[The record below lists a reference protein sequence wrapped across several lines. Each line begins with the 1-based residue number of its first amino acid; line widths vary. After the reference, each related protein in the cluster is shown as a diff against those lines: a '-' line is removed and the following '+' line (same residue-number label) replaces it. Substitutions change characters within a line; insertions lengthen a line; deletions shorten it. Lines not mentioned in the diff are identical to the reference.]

1 MLKEERYQAI
11 LRDLEINDVASVSDL
26 AKKLDVT
33 EMTIRRDLSDLEE
46 RNLIDRIH
54 GGARKK
60 GAVSYHELSHIQ
72 KREINVEKKKYIAR
86 RSAELIEDKD
96 VVFIGPGTTAGF
108 IHDYLNKDQF
118 KHLDIVTNSVS
129 VFEQFKND
137 APRFELI
144 LVGGRYRAR
153 TETFVG
159 YFTNKMLQEFNVTKA
174 FIGTNGISELNVT
187 TANEDEGIAQK
198 IILDHAAETYILADS
213 TKFGVEAFHNLYD
226 VRKLTAIVTDPSIDD
241 RFVHYYSDKVK
252 LIK

>member
-1 MLKEERYQAI
+1 MLKEERYQTI
-11 LRDLEINDVASVSDL
+11 LRDIEINELASVSDL

-33 EMTIRRDLSDLEE
+33 EMTIRRDLDDLEE
-46 RNLIDRIH
+46 KGLVDRIH
-54 GGARKK
+54 GGAKK
-60 GAVSYHELSHIQ
+60 RGAKGYHELSHIQ
-72 KREINVEKKKYIAR
+72 KQEINIEKKKAIAQ
-86 RSAELIEDKD
+86 RSVALIENKD

-108 IHDYLNKDQF
+108 IHDYLDKEHF

-137 APRFELI
+137 TPQFEII

-159 YFTNKMLQEFNVTKA
+159 YFTNKLLKEFNVTKA
-174 FIGTNGISELNVT
+174 FIGTNGISGLNVT

-198 IILDHAAETYILADS
+198 IVLDNANETYILADS

-226 VRKLTAIVTDPSIDD
+226 VRKLTAIITDSSIESKYVSYYKD
-241 RFVHYYSDKVK
+241 RVK
-252 LIK
+252 IIR